1 MAQTPILMDIRVA
14 QLESEAFEVCN
25 LEEEDSEEM
34 VKDKVEESV
43 DASDTVHLAVLP
55 RHLRMEDAD

>member
-1 MAQTPILMDIRVA
+1 MDIRVA

-25 LEEEDSEEM
+25 LEEADSEEM
-34 VKDKVEESV
+34 VKDKVEDSV